1 MKNLQNIGF
10 ELLEK
15 NDEEVVL
22 KRVLSRKNGKRR
34 SDIELSLPKLSI
46 QYFDVNEL
54 EGLQDIASTITKSL
68 VEKRQKHNLKFKIIS
83 LLRLSNVFISSN
95 IMSNPPSL

>member
-10 ELLEK
+10 ELLEI

-22 KRVLSRKNGKRR
+22 KRVLSPKNGKSRI
-34 SDIELSLPKLSI
+34 DIELSLPKLSI

-54 EGLQDIASTITKSL
+54 EGLQEIASTITKRL
-68 VEKRQKHNLKFKIIS
+68 VEKRQKRSLILKIIS
-83 LLRLSNVFISSN
+83 LLRLK
-95 IMSNPPSL
+95 

>member
-1 MKNLQNIGF
+1 MKNIPNIGF

-22 KRVLSRKNGKRR
+22 KRVLSSKNGKSRI
-34 SDIELSLPKLSI
+34 DVELSLPKLSI

-54 EGLQDIASTITKSL
+54 EGLQEIASNITKHL
-68 VEKRQKHNLKFKIIS
+68 VEKRQRHSLKLKIIS
-83 LLRLSNVFISSN
+83 LLRLK
-95 IMSNPPSL
+95 

>member
-22 KRVLSRKNGKRR
+22 KRVLSPKNGKSRI
-34 SDIELSLPKLSI
+34 DIELSLPKLSI

-54 EGLQDIASTITKSL
+54 EGLQEIASTITKRL
-68 VEKRQKHNLKFKIIS
+68 VERRQKRSLKLKIIS
-83 LLRLSNVFISSN
+83 LLQLK
-95 IMSNPPSL
+95 

>member
-1 MKNLQNIGF
+1 MKNIPNIGF

-22 KRVLSRKNGKRR
+22 KRVLSPKNGKSRI
-34 SDIELSLPKLSI
+34 DVELSLPKLSI

-54 EGLQDIASTITKSL
+54 EGLQEIASNITKHL
-68 VEKRQKHNLKFKIIS
+68 VEKRRRHSLKLKIIS
-83 LLRLSNVFISSN
+83 LLRLK
-95 IMSNPPSL
+95 

>member
-1 MKNLQNIGF
+1 MNNLQNIGF

-22 KRVLSRKNGKRR
+22 KRVLSPKNGKSRI
-34 SDIELSLPKLSI
+34 DIELSLPKLSI

-54 EGLQDIASTITKSL
+54 EGLQEIASTITKRL
-68 VEKRQKHNLKFKIIS
+68 VEKRQKRSLKLKIIS
-83 LLRLSNVFISSN
+83 LLGLK
-95 IMSNPPSL
+95 

>member
-22 KRVLSRKNGKRR
+22 KRVLSPKNGKSRI
-34 SDIELSLPKLSI
+34 DIELSLPKLSI
-46 QYFDVNEL
+46 QYFDVKEL
-54 EGLQDIASTITKSL
+54 EGLQEIASTITKRL
-68 VEKRQKHNLKFKIIS
+68 VEKRQKRSLKLRIIS
-83 LLRLSNVFISSN
+83 LLRLK
-95 IMSNPPSL
+95 

>member
-22 KRVLSRKNGKRR
+22 KRVLSQKNGKSRI
-34 SDIELSLPKLSI
+34 DIELSLPKLSI

-54 EGLQDIASTITKSL
+54 EGLQEIASTITKRL
-68 VEKRQKHNLKFKIIS
+68 VERRQKRSLKLKIIS
-83 LLRLSNVFISSN
+83 LLRLK
-95 IMSNPPSL
+95 